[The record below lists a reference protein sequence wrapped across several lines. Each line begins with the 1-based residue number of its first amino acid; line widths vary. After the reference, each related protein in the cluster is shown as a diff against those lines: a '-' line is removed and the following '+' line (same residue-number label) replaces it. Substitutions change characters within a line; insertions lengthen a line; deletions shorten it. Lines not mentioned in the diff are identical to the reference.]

1 MPTLAPA
8 LPYEAAA
15 QAPAAHYAPRLLRS
29 VERLRGALLWLA
41 GFSGAF
47 VFMEPS
53 PYEVAS
59 LLAITVFVLT
69 GMTLR
74 PGLMPLVLM
83 LILYDLGFALSVLQV
98 ADQNKPVIWVLVS
111 IYLTATAIF
120 FAAMLQTN
128 TQERLA
134 LINRGCI
141 AAGVIASVVAILA
154 YFRAFGSTSELFL
167 RFDRARGTFNDPNV
181 LGAFLILPAL
191 LMLQRILAGRAKQAL
206 YAGAMLLLMT
216 MAILLSFSR
225 AAWGQLVGTG
235 ALLMFFTFI
244 TSRSQSERLRIALIA
259 LAAVVVAALFV
270 AALLSVDRVAELFKE
285 RANLDQAHDLGH
297 MGRFGRYTLGAL
309 LALDRPFGIGP
320 LQFGLIFPEDAHNTY
335 LNTFMSGG
343 WLSGCVYLTLVLA
356 SLVMGLRFV
365 FVDTPWRP
373 IYLAVYAAFIGVTAE
388 SAIIDT
394 DHWRHYFLLLGLLW
408 GLMIAAGNHVRTAPR
423 KTALA

>member
-1 MPTLAPA
+1 
-8 LPYEAAA
+8 
-15 QAPAAHYAPRLLRS
+15 
-29 VERLRGALLWLA
+29 
-41 GFSGAF
+41 
-47 VFMEPS
+47 
-53 PYEVAS
+53 
-59 LLAITVFVLT
+59 
-69 GMTLR
+69 
-74 PGLMPLVLM
+74 
-83 LILYDLGFALSVLQV
+83 
-98 ADQNKPVIWVLVS
+98 VIWVLVS
-111 IYLTATAIF
+111 IYLSATAIF

-141 AAGVIASVVAILA
+141 AAGIVASVVAILA
-154 YFRAFGSTSELFL
+154 YFRAFGGASELFL

-191 LMLQRILAGRAKQAL
+191 LMLQRILGGRARQAL
-206 YAGAMLLLMT
+206 YAAALLLLMT
-216 MAILLSFSR
+216 MTVLLSFSR

-259 LAAVVVAALFV
+259 LAAVVIAALFV

-297 MGRFGRYTLGAL
+297 LGRFGRYTLGAL
-309 LALDRPFGIGP
+309 LALDSPFGIGP
-320 LQFGLIFPEDAHNTY
+320 LQFGLMFPEDPHNTY

-373 IYLAVYAAFIGVTAE
+373 IYLAVYSAFIGVTME
-388 SAIIDT
+388 STIIDT

-408 GLMIAAGNHVRTAPR
+408 GLMIAAGNHLRSAPR